1 MLAEELGLRNFLN
14 INVVCT
20 RKLAQSI
27 TCLSLPGYY
36 LVCTK
41 TGQEPNGIK
50 LVVTYYHIKGYG
62 SACRMHPRVV
72 ETGPC

>member
-14 INVVCT
+14 INVVYT

-36 LVCTK
+36 LACTK
-41 TGQEPNGIK
+41 TGQEPNGMK
-50 LVVTYYHIKGYG
+50 LT
-62 SACRMHPRVV
+62 S
-72 ETGPC
+72 ELLL